1 MTRRSIVAVVL
12 VLISLVVVVPGLIQ
26 PIITHSANM
35 MGRQVF
41 AETRSIL
48 QTVKDLHE
56 SGNYV
61 VAGMILFF
69 SVMVP
74 FIKAVLLGVVG
85 LLKPAVPMRYR
96 LFAFVRGISKW
107 AMADVFVVGV
117 YIAFLSAKA
126 TDALDAQLH
135 EGFYYFA
142 AYCLISLLSVQV
154 MHVEAP
160 GESQAGA
167 QLVSREE

>member
-1 MTRRSIVAVVL
+1 MTRRNIVAVAL
-12 VLISLVVVVPGLIQ
+12 VVISLVVVVPGLIQ
-26 PIITHSANM
+26 PIITLSADM

-41 AETRSIL
+41 TQTRSIL
-48 QTVKDLHE
+48 QTVKDLHN

-85 LLKPAVPMRYR
+85 VLKPTQPARYR
-96 LFAFVRGISKW
+96 ICAFVRGISKW

-117 YIAFLSAKA
+117 YIAYLSAKA
-126 TDALDAQLH
+126 TDALDAELH
-135 EGFYYFA
+135 GGFYYFT

-154 MHVEAP
+154 MQVE
-160 GESQAGA
+160 QAADGG
-167 QLVSREE
+167 

>member
-1 MTRRSIVAVVL
+1 MTRRNIIAVVL

-26 PIITHSANM
+26 PIITLSANM

-56 SGNYV
+56 SGNDL

-69 SVMVP
+69 SVLVP

-85 LLKPAVPMRYR
+85 LLRPTVALRYR

-117 YIAFLSAKA
+117 YIAYLSAKA
-126 TDALDAQLH
+126 TDALDAELH
-135 EGFYYFA
+135 EGFYFFT

-154 MHVEAP
+154 MHVEQP
-160 GESQAGA
+160 QPSGA
-167 QLVSREE
+167 SGA

>member
-1 MTRRSIVAVVL
+1 MTRRNIVAVVL
-12 VLISLVVVVPGLIQ
+12 VVISLVVVVPGLIQ
-26 PIITHSANM
+26 PIITLSADM

-41 AETRSIL
+41 AQTRSIL
-48 QTVKDLHE
+48 QTVKDLHS

-74 FIKAVLLGVVG
+74 FVKAVLLGIVG
-85 LLKPAVPMRYR
+85 LLKPTQPARYR
-96 LFAFVRGISKW
+96 IFAFVRGISKW

-117 YIAFLSAKA
+117 YIAYLSAKA

-154 MHVEAP
+154 MQVQETQT
-160 GESQAGA
+160 GGD
-167 QLVSREE
+167 

>member
-1 MTRRSIVAVVL
+1 MTRRNLAAVLLVL
-12 VLISLVVVVPGLIQ
+12 VSLVLVVPGVMQ
-26 PIITHSANM
+26 PIITLSADM

-41 AETRSIL
+41 SQTRSIL
-48 QTVKDLHE
+48 QTVKDLHT
-56 SGNYV
+56 SGNYT

-85 LLKPAVPMRYR
+85 LLRPTQPARYR
-96 LFAFVRGISKW
+96 IFAFVRGISKW

-117 YIAFLSAKA
+117 YIAYLSAKA
-126 TDALDAQLH
+126 TDALDAELH

-154 MHVEAP
+154 MRVDP
-160 GESQAGA
+160 PAGGGA
-167 QLVSREE
+167 

>member
-1 MTRRSIVAVVL
+1 MTRRNIVAVVL

-26 PIITHSANM
+26 PIITLSANM

-48 QTVKDLHE
+48 QTVKDLHA

-85 LLKPAVPMRYR
+85 LLKPTHTARYR
-96 LFAFVRGISKW
+96 IFAFVRGISKW

-117 YIAFLSAKA
+117 YIAYLSAKA

-154 MHVEAP
+154 MHVDQPKTGVA
-160 GESQAGA
+160 
-167 QLVSREE
+167 

>member
-1 MTRRSIVAVVL
+1 MTRRNLIAVVL
-12 VLISLVVVVPGLIQ
+12 VLVSLVVVVPGLIQ
-26 PIITHSANM
+26 PIITLSANM

-48 QTVKDLHE
+48 QTAKDLHE
-56 SGNYV
+56 SGNDL
-61 VAGMILFF
+61 VAGLILFF
-69 SVMVP
+69 SVLVP

-85 LLKPAVPMRYR
+85 LLKPTVLLRYR
-96 LFAFVRGISKW
+96 IFAFVRGISKW

-117 YIAFLSAKA
+117 YIAYLSAKA

-135 EGFYYFA
+135 EGFYYFT

-154 MHVEAP
+154 MHVEPPHAP
-160 GESQAGA
+160 QAGGA
-167 QLVSREE
+167 

>member
-1 MTRRSIVAVVL
+1 MTRRNIIAVVL
-12 VLISLVVVVPGLIQ
+12 VVISLVVVVPGLIQ
-26 PIITHSANM
+26 PIITLSANM

-56 SGNYV
+56 SGNDL

-69 SVMVP
+69 SVLVP

-85 LLKPAVPMRYR
+85 LLKPTIPARYR
-96 LFAFVRGISKW
+96 IFAFVRGISKW

-117 YIAFLSAKA
+117 YIAYLSAKA
-126 TDALDAQLH
+126 TDALDAELH
-135 EGFYYFA
+135 EGFYYFT

-154 MHVEAP
+154 MHVEQP
-160 GESQAGA
+160 QHSRVSGA
-167 QLVSREE
+167 

>member
-1 MTRRSIVAVVL
+1 MTRRNIIAVVL
-12 VLISLVVVVPGLIQ
+12 VLVSLVVVVPGLIQ
-26 PIITHSANM
+26 PIITLSANM
-35 MGRQVF
+35 MSRQVF

-56 SGNYV
+56 SGNDL

-69 SVMVP
+69 SVLVP

-85 LLKPAVPMRYR
+85 LLKPTVPVRYR
-96 LFAFVRGISKW
+96 IFAFVRGISKW

-117 YIAFLSAKA
+117 YIAYLSAKA
-126 TDALDAQLH
+126 TDALDAELH
-135 EGFYYFA
+135 EGFYYFT

-154 MHVEAP
+154 MHVEQP
-160 GESQAGA
+160 QQSGA
-167 QLVSREE
+167 SDA

>member
-1 MTRRSIVAVVL
+1 MTRRNIIAVVL
-12 VLISLVVVVPGLIQ
+12 VVISLVVVVPGLIQ
-26 PIITHSANM
+26 PIITLSANM

-41 AETRSIL
+41 TQTRSIL
-48 QTVKDLHE
+48 GTVKDLHE

-74 FIKAVLLGVVG
+74 FVKAVLLGVVG
-85 LLKPAVPMRYR
+85 LLKPTVPLRYR

-117 YIAFLSAKA
+117 YIAYLSAKA

-135 EGFYYFA
+135 EGFYYFT

-154 MHVEAP
+154 MRVERP
-160 GESQAGA
+160 QAGGA
-167 QLVSREE
+167 

>member
-1 MTRRSIVAVVL
+1 MTRRNIIAVVL
-12 VLISLVVVVPGLIQ
+12 VVISLVVVVPGLIQ
-26 PIITHSANM
+26 PIITLSANM

-56 SGNYV
+56 SGNDL
-61 VAGMILFF
+61 VAGLILFF
-69 SVMVP
+69 SVLVP

-85 LLKPAVPMRYR
+85 LLKPAVPLRYR

-107 AMADVFVVGV
+107 AMADVFVVGI
-117 YIAFLSAKA
+117 YIAYLSAKA
-126 TDALDAQLH
+126 TDALDAELH
-135 EGFYYFA
+135 EGFYYFT

-154 MHVEAP
+154 MGVEP
-160 GESQAGA
+160 PRGPRDGD
-167 QLVSREE
+167 V

>member
-1 MTRRSIVAVVL
+1 MTRRNIAAVVL
-12 VLISLVVVVPGLIQ
+12 VLVSLVVVVPGLIQ
-26 PIITHSANM
+26 PIITLSANM

-56 SGNYV
+56 SGNDL

-69 SVMVP
+69 SVLVP

-85 LLKPAVPMRYR
+85 LLKPTVPVRYR

-117 YIAFLSAKA
+117 YIAYLSAKA

-135 EGFYYFA
+135 EGFYYFT

-154 MHVEAP
+154 MHVEQP
-160 GESQAGA
+160 KAGGA
-167 QLVSREE
+167 

>member
-1 MTRRSIVAVVL
+1 MTRRNLIAVVL
-12 VLISLVVVVPGLIQ
+12 VLISLGVVVPGLIQ
-26 PIITHSANM
+26 PIITLSANM

-56 SGNYV
+56 SGNDL

-69 SVMVP
+69 SVLVP

-85 LLKPAVPMRYR
+85 LLKPTAPLRYR

-117 YIAFLSAKA
+117 YIAYLSAKA
-126 TDALDAQLH
+126 TDALDAELH
-135 EGFYYFA
+135 EGFYYFT

-154 MHVEAP
+154 MHVEQAQ
-160 GESQAGA
+160 ESQAGDA
-167 QLVSREE
+167 

>member
-1 MTRRSIVAVVL
+1 MTRRNIIAVVL
-12 VLISLVVVVPGLIQ
+12 VVISLVVVVPGLIQ
-26 PIITHSANM
+26 PIITLSANM

-56 SGNYV
+56 SGNDL

-85 LLKPAVPMRYR
+85 VLKPTVPVRYR
-96 LFAFVRGISKW
+96 IFAFVRGISKW

-117 YIAFLSAKA
+117 YIAYLSAKA
-126 TDALDAQLH
+126 TDALDAELH
-135 EGFYYFA
+135 EGFYYFT

-154 MHVEAP
+154 MDVEQP
-160 GESQAGA
+160 QASRASGA
-167 QLVSREE
+167 

>member
-1 MTRRSIVAVVL
+1 MTRRNIVAVVL
-12 VLISLVVVVPGLIQ
+12 VVISLVVVVPGLIQ
-26 PIITHSANM
+26 PIITLSADM

-41 AETRSIL
+41 TQTRSIL
-48 QTVKDLHE
+48 QTVKDLHS

-74 FIKAVLLGVVG
+74 FVKAVLLGVVG
-85 LLKPAVPMRYR
+85 LLKPTQPARYR
-96 LFAFVRGISKW
+96 IFAFVRGISKW

-117 YIAFLSAKA
+117 YIAYLSAKA

-154 MHVEAP
+154 MHVDQP
-160 GESQAGA
+160 KAGNA
-167 QLVSREE
+167 

>member
-1 MTRRSIVAVVL
+1 MTRRNIAAVILVL
-12 VLISLVVVVPGLIQ
+12 VSLVLVVPGVIQ
-26 PIITHSANM
+26 PIITLSADM

-41 AETRSIL
+41 AQTRSIL
-48 QTVKDLHE
+48 QTVKDLHS
-56 SGNYV
+56 SGNYT

-74 FIKAVLLGVVG
+74 FVKAVLLGVVG
-85 LLKPAVPMRYR
+85 LLNPTRPARYR
-96 LFAFVRGISKW
+96 IFAFVRGISKW

-117 YIAFLSAKA
+117 YIAYLSAKA

-154 MHVEAP
+154 MQVDRPE
-160 GESQAGA
+160 GGRS
-167 QLVSREE
+167 

>member
-1 MTRRSIVAVVL
+1 MTRRNIAAVVL
-12 VLISLVVVVPGLIQ
+12 VLVSLVLVVPGVIQ
-26 PIITHSANM
+26 PIITLSADM

-41 AETRSIL
+41 AQTRSIL
-48 QTVKDLHE
+48 QTVKDLHS
-56 SGNYV
+56 SGNYT

-85 LLKPAVPMRYR
+85 LLKPTRPARYR
-96 LFAFVRGISKW
+96 IFAFVRGISKW

-117 YIAFLSAKA
+117 YIAYLSAKA

-154 MHVEAP
+154 MQVDRPAS
-160 GESQAGA
+160 GGS
-167 QLVSREE
+167 

>member
-1 MTRRSIVAVVL
+1 MTRRNIIAVVL
-12 VLISLVVVVPGLIQ
+12 VLVSLVVVVPGLIQ
-26 PIITHSANM
+26 PIITLSANM

-56 SGNYV
+56 SGNDL

-74 FIKAVLLGVVG
+74 FVKAVLLGVVG
-85 LLKPAVPMRYR
+85 LLKPTVPSRYR
-96 LFAFVRGISKW
+96 IFAFVRGISKW

-117 YIAFLSAKA
+117 YIAYLSAKA
-126 TDALDAQLH
+126 TDALDAELH
-135 EGFYYFA
+135 EGFYYFT

-154 MHVEAP
+154 MHVEQP
-160 GESQAGA
+160 QASGA
-167 QLVSREE
+167 SGA

>member
-1 MTRRSIVAVVL
+1 MTRRNLAAVLLVL
-12 VLISLVVVVPGLIQ
+12 VSLVLVVPGVLQ
-26 PIITHSANM
+26 PIITLSAEM
-35 MGRQVF
+35 RGLRVF
-41 AETRSIL
+41 TQTRSIL

-56 SGNYV
+56 SGNYT

-85 LLKPAVPMRYR
+85 LLRPTQPARYR
-96 LFAFVRGISKW
+96 IFAFVRGISKW

-117 YIAFLSAKA
+117 YIAYLSAKA
-126 TDALDAQLH
+126 TDALDAELH

-154 MHVEAP
+154 MRVDP
-160 GESQAGA
+160 PAGGDA
-167 QLVSREE
+167 

>member
-1 MTRRSIVAVVL
+1 MTRRNIAAVVL

-26 PIITHSANM
+26 PIITLSANM

-48 QTVKDLHE
+48 QTVKDLHS

-85 LLKPAVPMRYR
+85 LLKPTQPARYR
-96 LFAFVRGISKW
+96 IFAFVRGISKW

-117 YIAFLSAKA
+117 YIAYLSAKA

-154 MHVEAP
+154 MRVDQPRTGDA
-160 GESQAGA
+160 
-167 QLVSREE
+167 

>member
-1 MTRRSIVAVVL
+1 MTRRNIIAVIL
-12 VLISLVVVVPGLIQ
+12 VVISLVVVVPGLIQ
-26 PIITHSANM
+26 PIITLSANM

-56 SGNYV
+56 SGNDL

-69 SVMVP
+69 SVLVP

-85 LLKPAVPMRYR
+85 LLKPTVPVRYR

-117 YIAFLSAKA
+117 YIAYLSAKA

-135 EGFYYFA
+135 EGFYYFT

-154 MHVEAP
+154 IHVEQP
-160 GESQAGA
+160 TAGGA
-167 QLVSREE
+167 

>member
-1 MTRRSIVAVVL
+1 MTRRNIIAVVL
-12 VLISLVVVVPGLIQ
+12 VLVSLVVVVPGLIQ
-26 PIITHSANM
+26 PIITLSANM

-56 SGNYV
+56 SGNDL

-85 LLKPAVPMRYR
+85 VLKPTVPLRYR
-96 LFAFVRGISKW
+96 IFAFVRGISKW

-117 YIAFLSAKA
+117 YIAYLSAKA
-126 TDALDAQLH
+126 TDALDAELH
-135 EGFYYFA
+135 EGFYYFT

-154 MHVEAP
+154 MHVEQPQQPRAN
-160 GESQAGA
+160 GA
-167 QLVSREE
+167 

>member
-1 MTRRSIVAVVL
+1 MTRRNMAAVVL
-12 VLISLVVVVPGLIQ
+12 VLVSLVVVVPGLIQ
-26 PIITHSANM
+26 PIITLSANM

-56 SGNYV
+56 SGNDL

-69 SVMVP
+69 SVLVP

-85 LLKPAVPMRYR
+85 LLKPTVPVRYR

-117 YIAFLSAKA
+117 YIAYLSAKA

-135 EGFYYFA
+135 EGFYYFT

-154 MHVEAP
+154 MHVEQP
-160 GESQAGA
+160 KAGGA
-167 QLVSREE
+167 

>member
-1 MTRRSIVAVVL
+1 MTRRNLVAVVL
-12 VLISLVVVVPGLIQ
+12 VLVSLVLVVPGVMQ
-26 PIITHSANM
+26 PIITLSADM

-41 AETRSIL
+41 TQTRSIL
-48 QTVKDLHE
+48 QTVKDLHA
-56 SGNYV
+56 SGNYT

-85 LLKPAVPMRYR
+85 LLKPTQPARYR
-96 LFAFVRGISKW
+96 IFAFVRGISKW

-117 YIAFLSAKA
+117 YIAYLSAKA
-126 TDALDAQLH
+126 TDALDAELH

-154 MHVEAP
+154 MRVDRP
-160 GESQAGA
+160 AGGDA
-167 QLVSREE
+167 

>member
-1 MTRRSIVAVVL
+1 MTRRNIIAVVL
-12 VLISLVVVVPGLIQ
+12 VLVSLVVVVPGLIQ
-26 PIITHSANM
+26 PIITLSANM

-56 SGNYV
+56 SGNDL

-69 SVMVP
+69 SVLVP

-85 LLKPAVPMRYR
+85 LLKPTIAVRYR

-117 YIAFLSAKA
+117 YIAYLSAKA
-126 TDALDAQLH
+126 TDALDAELH
-135 EGFYYFA
+135 EGFYYFT

-154 MHVEAP
+154 MHVEQP
-160 GESQAGA
+160 QEPQAGGA
-167 QLVSREE
+167 

>member
-1 MTRRSIVAVVL
+1 MTRRNIIAVVL
-12 VLISLVVVVPGLIQ
+12 VVISLVVVVPGLIQ
-26 PIITHSANM
+26 PIITLKAIM

-56 SGNYV
+56 SGNDL

-85 LLKPAVPMRYR
+85 VLKPAVPLRYR
-96 LFAFVRGISKW
+96 IFAFVRGISKW

-117 YIAFLSAKA
+117 YIAYLSAKA
-126 TDALDAQLH
+126 TDALDAELH
-135 EGFYYFA
+135 EGFYYFT

-154 MHVEAP
+154 MHVEQPQAP
-160 GESQAGA
+160 GASGA
-167 QLVSREE
+167 

>member
-1 MTRRSIVAVVL
+1 MTRRNIIAVVL
-12 VLISLVVVVPGLIQ
+12 VVISLVVVVPGLIQ
-26 PIITHSANM
+26 PIITLSANM

-56 SGNYV
+56 SGNDL

-69 SVMVP
+69 SVLVP

-85 LLKPAVPMRYR
+85 VLKPTVPLRYR
-96 LFAFVRGISKW
+96 LFTFVRGISKW

-117 YIAFLSAKA
+117 YIAYLSAKA
-126 TDALDAQLH
+126 TDALDAELH
-135 EGFYYFA
+135 EGFYYFT

-154 MHVEAP
+154 MQVES
-160 GESQAGA
+160 SQGPQTGGA
-167 QLVSREE
+167 

>member
-1 MTRRSIVAVVL
+1 MTRRNIIAVVL
-12 VLISLVVVVPGLIQ
+12 VVISLVVVVPGLIQ
-26 PIITHSANM
+26 PIITLKAIM

-56 SGNYV
+56 SGNDL

-85 LLKPAVPMRYR
+85 VLKPAVPLRYR
-96 LFAFVRGISKW
+96 IFAFVRGISKW

-117 YIAFLSAKA
+117 YIAYLSAKA
-126 TDALDAQLH
+126 TDALDAELH
-135 EGFYYFA
+135 EGFYYFT
-142 AYCLISLLSVQV
+142 AYCLISLLSMQV
-154 MHVEAP
+154 MHVEQPQAP
-160 GESQAGA
+160 GASGA
-167 QLVSREE
+167 

>member
-1 MTRRSIVAVVL
+1 MTRRNLAAVLLVL
-12 VLISLVVVVPGLIQ
+12 VSLVLVVPGVMQ
-26 PIITHSANM
+26 PIITLSADM

-41 AETRSIL
+41 TQTRSIL

-56 SGNYV
+56 SGNYT

-85 LLKPAVPMRYR
+85 LLRPTQPARYR
-96 LFAFVRGISKW
+96 IFAFVRGISKW

-117 YIAFLSAKA
+117 YIAYLSAKA
-126 TDALDAQLH
+126 TDALDAELH

-154 MHVEAP
+154 MRVDP
-160 GESQAGA
+160 PAGGDA
-167 QLVSREE
+167 

>member
-1 MTRRSIVAVVL
+1 MTRRNIIAVVL
-12 VLISLVVVVPGLIQ
+12 VVISLVVVVPGLIQ
-26 PIITHSANM
+26 PIITLSANM

-56 SGNYV
+56 SGNDL

-85 LLKPAVPMRYR
+85 VLKPTVPVRYR
-96 LFAFVRGISKW
+96 IFAFVRGISKW

-117 YIAFLSAKA
+117 YIAYLSAKA
-126 TDALDAQLH
+126 TDALDGELH
-135 EGFYYFA
+135 EGFYYFT

-154 MHVEAP
+154 MHVEQPQAP
-160 GESQAGA
+160 GASGA
-167 QLVSREE
+167 

>member
-1 MTRRSIVAVVL
+1 MTRRNIIAVVL
-12 VLISLVVVVPGLIQ
+12 VVISLVVVVPGLIQ
-26 PIITHSANM
+26 PIITLSANM

-56 SGNYV
+56 SGNDL

-69 SVMVP
+69 SVLVP

-85 LLKPAVPMRYR
+85 LLKPTVALRYR

-117 YIAFLSAKA
+117 YIAYLSAKA
-126 TDALDAQLH
+126 TDALDAELH
-135 EGFYYFA
+135 QGFYFFT

-154 MHVEAP
+154 MHVEP
-160 GESQAGA
+160 PQPSGA
-167 QLVSREE
+167 SSA

>member
-1 MTRRSIVAVVL
+1 MTPRNIIAVVL
-12 VLISLVVVVPGLIQ
+12 VVISLVVVVPGLIQ
-26 PIITHSANM
+26 PIITLSANM

-56 SGNYV
+56 SGNDL

-69 SVMVP
+69 SVLVP

-85 LLKPAVPMRYR
+85 LLKPTTPARYR
-96 LFAFVRGISKW
+96 IFAFVRGISKW

-117 YIAFLSAKA
+117 YIAYLSAKA
-126 TDALDAQLH
+126 TDALDAELH
-135 EGFYYFA
+135 EGFYYFT

-154 MHVEAP
+154 MHVEQPQQPRAN
-160 GESQAGA
+160 GA
-167 QLVSREE
+167 

>member
-1 MTRRSIVAVVL
+1 MTRRNIAAVVL

-26 PIITHSANM
+26 PIITLSADM

-48 QTVKDLHE
+48 QTVKDLHS

-85 LLKPAVPMRYR
+85 LLKPTQPARYR
-96 LFAFVRGISKW
+96 IFAFVRGISKW

-117 YIAFLSAKA
+117 YIAYLSAKA

-154 MHVEAP
+154 MHVDQRKTGDA
-160 GESQAGA
+160 
-167 QLVSREE
+167 